1 MSTNTSFSTEASER
15 YARALYEV
23 GKDSSDLEKIEIDVK
38 KFKSLYD
45 NNIEIKPWYRGFKG
59 PIEKISNNS
68 YISKGTYKFI
78 NQNTLEITELPV
90 GVWTEKYMEFLN
102 KLSSNKKNKTLKYYT
117 DYSTESQVS
126 IKLYFHSY
134 KLSELHSLPSINGV
148 TGLEKYLKL
157 TKNINMTNMWLFN
170 TNRKIVKYNHINDI
184 IDEWF
189 HYRHSMY
196 EKRKKYLVAKLKKE
210 LDIIKYKVKF
220 INEFINNT
228 IEIRNKTK
236 QSIIDMLEQK
246 GYPKIN
252 IHTEIEN
259 TNTDPTNTNYDY
271 LLKMNLYNLTKEE
284 VESLTKKRDMK
295 QAELDTLI
303 DMTIKKMWIKEINGC
318 IVLYNKIN
326 TQKEKRN
333 KKIDSPTDS
342 KTKKSKTKKS
352 KTKKSKTKK

>member
-1 MSTNTSFSTEASER
+1 
-15 YARALYEV
+15 
-23 GKDSSDLEKIEIDVK
+23 
-38 KFKSLYD
+38 
-45 NNIEIKPWYRGFKG
+45 
-59 PIEKISNNS
+59 
-68 YISKGTYKFI
+68 
-78 NQNTLEITELPV
+78 
-90 GVWTEKYMEFLN
+90 
-102 KLSSNKKNKTLKYYT
+102 
-117 DYSTESQVS
+117 
-126 IKLYFHSY
+126 
-134 KLSELHSLPSINGV
+134 
-148 TGLEKYLKL
+148 
-157 TKNINMTNMWLFN
+157 
-170 TNRKIVKYNHINDI
+170 
-184 IDEWF
+184 
-189 HYRHSMY
+189 
-196 EKRKKYLVAKLKKE
+196 
-210 LDIIKYKVKF
+210 VKF